1 MSDKMGDLF
10 KAAQA
15 MQARMMETQTR
26 LKQLE
31 VEGLSGAGM
40 VKVTMNGEG
49 KIVRVR
55 IDPSVATPEDTGML
69 EDLIVAASGDAKTKL
84 DAKVQSEM
92 QSVAGGLGL
101 PLGFK
106 MPF

>member
-1 MSDKMGDLF
+1 MKSMGDIM

-15 MQARMMETQTR
+15 MQARMAETQTK

-31 VEGLSGAGM
+31 VEGQSGAGM
-40 VKVTMNGEG
+40 VKVAMSGEG

-55 IDPSVATPEDTGML
+55 IDPSVASPDDVGML

-84 DAKVQSEM
+84 DAKVQEEM
-92 QSVAGGLGL
+92 QSVTGGLGL
-101 PLGFK
+101 PPGLK
-106 MPF
+106 LPF

>member
-1 MSDKMGDLF
+1 MGDIM

-15 MQARMMETQTR
+15 MQARMAESQAK

-31 VEGLSGAGM
+31 VEGQSGAGM
-40 VKVTMNGEG
+40 VRVAMNGEG

-55 IDPSVATPEDTGML
+55 IDPSVAGPDDVGML

-84 DAKVQSEM
+84 DAKVQEEM
-92 QSVAGGLGL
+92 QSVTGGLGL
-101 PLGFK
+101 PPGMKL
-106 MPF
+106 PF